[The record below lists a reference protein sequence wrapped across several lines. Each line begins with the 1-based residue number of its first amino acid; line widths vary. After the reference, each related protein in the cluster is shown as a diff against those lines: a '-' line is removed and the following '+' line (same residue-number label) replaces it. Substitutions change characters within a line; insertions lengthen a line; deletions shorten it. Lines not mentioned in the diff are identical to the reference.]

1 MANVDL
7 FKVSKSYAKNAIR
20 MVNYAC
26 TDIVYVFGLMGVA
39 YTHCTRKQYTGEISK
54 VYIEA
59 RGRIA
64 QKEN

>member
-1 MANVDL
+1 
-7 FKVSKSYAKNAIR
+7 